1 MNGSPEAT
9 TPSVYGALPVRTS
22 SSPSDQ
28 AEGPAAARGS
38 LLPFDGEAWLVG
50 EALCSA
56 DAERLFR
63 RLHQD
68 VAWRQDEATIMG
80 RRLPIPRLQAWYGDG
95 SYVYSGI
102 RLVARPWTEPL
113 LELKVRAERLAGH
126 MFNSVLANLYRHGS
140 DSVAWHADAE
150 AALGRNPVIASL
162 SLGACRRFDLRHRRS
177 AERLSIDL
185 PAGSCLIMAG
195 ATQHCWQ
202 HRIAKTSRPLG
213 PRINLTFRLIRS

>member
-1 MNGSPEAT
+1 M
-9 TPSVYGALPVRTS
+9 
-22 SSPSDQ
+22 
-28 AEGPAAARGS
+28 RGN

-50 EALCSA
+50 EALSSA

-68 VAWRQDEATIMG
+68 VTWRQDEATIMG

-113 LELKVRAERLAGH
+113 LELKVLAERLAGQT
-126 MFNSVLANLYRHGS
+126 FNSVLANLYRHGG

-150 AALGRNPVIASL
+150 AALGRNPVIASF
-162 SLGACRRFDLRHRRS
+162 SLGARRRFDLRHRRTG
-177 AERLSIDL
+177 ERLSINL

-202 HRIAKTSRPLG
+202 HRIAKTSRPVG

>member
-1 MNGSPEAT
+1 MLAPMQM
-9 TPSVYGALPVRTS
+9 
-22 SSPSDQ
+22 SSPPP
-28 AEGPAAARGS
+28 APTGGPARARDN

-50 EALCSA
+50 EALSSTE
-56 DAERLFR
+56 AERLFR

-102 RLVARPWTEPL
+102 RLAAQPWTEPL
-113 LELKVRAERLAGH
+113 RELKVLAERLAGQA
-126 MFNSVLANLYRHGS
+126 FNSVLANLYRHGG

-150 AALGRNPVIASL
+150 PALGRNPVIASL

-202 HRIAKTSRPLG
+202 HRIAKTSRPVG
-213 PRINLTFRLIRS
+213 ARINLTFRLIRP